1 MPQVMPSFLEILIY
15 FTLMLN
21 GREMQSYVTS
31 GKGLLLEIPFKLV
44 RVIQEGL
51 HALILSMRDP
61 VWEEYFKKLY
71 ISRFPTAILKEANC
85 PV

>member
-1 MPQVMPSFLEILIY
+1 MLSFLEILIY

-44 RVIQEGL
+44 RVI
-51 HALILSMRDP
+51 
-61 VWEEYFKKLY
+61 
-71 ISRFPTAILKEANC
+71 
-85 PV
+85 